1 MASVKCEVY
10 FFGPL
15 SIALRQRKEKRVWS
29 AGLIKIGAGMKAH
42 VQAPGD
48 DFRKNSLFRSDAAK
62 AFGEPPLQIGPKSTP
77 VMGRRRLQGSTAVDG
92 GLSLTFA
99 PVSAL
104 TVSSVMRSTMF
115 FAPVSALTV
124 SSIRRKTASIAPVSA
139 LTVSAKNTKNR

>member
-1 MASVKCEVY
+1 MT
-10 FFGPL
+10 FG
-15 SIALRQRKEKRVWS
+15 
-29 AGLIKIGAGMKAH
+29 
-42 VQAPGD
+42 
-48 DFRKNSLFRSDAAK
+48 KNYLFRSDAAK

-104 TVSSVMRSTMF
+104 TVSS
-115 FAPVSALTV
+115 
-124 SSIRRKTASIAPVSA
+124 IKRKTASIAPVSA